1 MTTSAVISPLRRFN
15 WRAVIV
21 PSALFA
27 LVLLVLGGRLI
38 GSLSNGADAADVLAA
53 AQQGAAKGAAPAT
66 TAPPTPTTTPGY
78 DYLSCTHVAPDD
90 QNVCSPILVWP
101 LTEGA
106 KTLIGYQKGGIPGEL
121 NTANTRIV
129 YDQIRNKLAAVD
141 ACQMWLGI
149 ERDTSMNGVLTV
161 YPSQTKA
168 PAGSVALVD
177 CAPKG
182 GTTQGSIPTAG
193 QS

>member
-1 MTTSAVISPLRRFN
+1 MTANAAQMAMRRLNWKAGIGPAVAIL
-15 WRAVIV
+15 I
-21 PSALFA
+21 ALI
-27 LVLLVLGGRLI
+27 VLGGKFVSQR
-38 GSLSNGADAADVLAA
+38 ADPNDVFQAAR
-53 AQQGAAKGAAPAT
+53 QGAASAAPTTT
-66 TAPPTPTTTPGY
+66 TAPTPTTTPGY
-78 DYLSCTHVAPDD
+78 DYLSCTHVAQGDP
-90 QNVCSPILVWP
+90 NVCAPILVWP

-121 NTANTRIV
+121 NTANTRLV
-129 YDQIRNKLAAVD
+129 YDQIRNKLSGVD

-149 ERDTSMNGVLTV
+149 QRDAGMNGVLTV

-182 GTTQGSIPTAG
+182 GTTQGSIPTSG